1 MRKKVLVSAFACDPF
16 KGSEPSYGWNW
27 SVGLVREGFE
37 VHTLTQI
44 NHRENI
50 EKHLKVENLHFHY
63 IGLPS
68 LLERL
73 YTFSQSTMYIYY
85 LLWQW
90 KAYRVAKKLNQQISF
105 DRIHHVTWGSLQQGS
120 FLYKLGIPF
129 IFGPV
134 GGGQHAPV
142 AFKDYFLHYWDEE
155 KKRKKV
161 SDLLFHFNPACKSM
175 LKKAETVLVSN
186 QDTLQLANKGG
197 ARNVFLTLDA
207 ALPKSFFPEHFI
219 SRDPQ
224 SGCLKLLWV
233 GRFLPRKGV
242 LLILEVMNKLKAYPG
257 ITLTIV
263 GDGQM
268 GEAVR
273 GKYQEYGLQNNVKL
287 LGSVPFEEVRGYY
300 ATHDAFFFTSLR
312 ESGGVQLVE
321 AMAFGLPII
330 TIDLHGQGQIV
341 SDETGIK
348 IPMNTPAIV
357 IDDLKQAIID
367 LSNDHERYKRLSK
380 AAYTFAKEQNWDS
393 KIHEIVKQFYV

>member
-1 MRKKVLVSAFACDPF
+1 MKKILLSAFACDPF
-16 KGSEPSYGWNW
+16 RGSEPSYGWNW
-27 SVGLVREGFE
+27 SVGLIREGYE
-37 VHTLTQI
+37 VHTFTQI
-44 NHRENI
+44 NHRESI
-50 EKHLKVENLHFHY
+50 EKHPTIEHLHFHY

-68 LLERL
+68 FLERL
-73 YTFSQSTMYIYY
+73 YTYSQSTMYIYY

-90 KAYRVAKKLNQQISF
+90 KAYREAKKLHKQIGF

-120 FLYKLGIPF
+120 FLYKLKVPF
-129 IFGPV
+129 IFGPA
-134 GGGQHAPV
+134 GGGQHAPE
-142 AFKDYFLHYWDEE
+142 AFKDYFLHYWAEE

-197 ARNVFLTLDA
+197 ARNVYLTLDA

-219 SRDPQ
+219 SRKPKA
-224 SGCLKLLWV
+224 GHLKLLWV

-242 LLILEVMNKLKAYPG
+242 LLILEVMNRLKEYPN

-268 GEAVR
+268 GEAA
-273 GKYQEYGLQNNVKL
+273 KEKHFEYGLENSVKL
-287 LGSVPFEEVRGYY
+287 LGSVPFDEVRGYY
-300 ATHDAFFFTSLR
+300 ASHDAFFFTSLR

-341 SDETGIK
+341 SNETGIK
-348 IPMNTPAIV
+348 VPMNSPDIV
-357 IDDLKQAIID
+357 INDLKQAIID
-367 LSNDHERYKRLSK
+367 LSNDPERYKRLSN
-380 AAYTFAKEQNWDS
+380 AAYTFAKEQNWNS
-393 KIHEIVKQFYV
+393 KIHEIVKRFYV